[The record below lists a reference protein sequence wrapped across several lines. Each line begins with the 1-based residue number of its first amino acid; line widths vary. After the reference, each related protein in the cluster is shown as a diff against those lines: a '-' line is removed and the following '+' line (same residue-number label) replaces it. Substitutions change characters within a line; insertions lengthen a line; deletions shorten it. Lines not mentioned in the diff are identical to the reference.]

1 MVPQACRKESKEK
14 LNDAMREAVGD
25 EATLISETLIDVPVF
40 VGADRVKHAKE
51 AEKEADILSWMTDLQ
66 HAALYRDWDVVC
78 FKGAYPVGNGRC
90 LPGALM
96 EPLPYEQPDKS
107 TWLHYISDSEQ
118 PWSRA
123 NAAVALEILNIANA
137 DGEILEKSQVLHLL
151 CGVARPEQVRTTL
164 SKMGG
169 MFH

>member
-1 MVPQACRKESKEK
+1 M
-14 LNDAMREAVGD
+14 
-25 EATLISETLIDVPVF
+25 
-40 VGADRVKHAKE
+40 
-51 AEKEADILSWMTDLQ
+51 
-66 HAALYRDWDVVC
+66 
-78 FKGAYPVGNGRC
+78 GNGRC
-90 LPGALM
+90 LPAGPLR

-164 SKMGG
+164 EQDGWNVPLMNALSDHEPISAGRLQTFIKHAESDGAVLVITEKDAARLPQALLSSKNI
-169 MFH
+169 FKINTALKWHKIQERNSFCEILDQIAAVSRS